1 MRVRVN
7 STLSQ
12 QTSSLVENE
21 EDDSRSANPRA
32 ERGSRPT
39 HSFISNEHIIYGLL

>member
-1 MRVRVN
+1 MRVRAN
-7 STLSQ
+7 STPSQ
-12 QTSSLVENE
+12 QTSSLVEND

-39 HSFISNEHIIYGLL
+39 HSFISNELVIYGLL